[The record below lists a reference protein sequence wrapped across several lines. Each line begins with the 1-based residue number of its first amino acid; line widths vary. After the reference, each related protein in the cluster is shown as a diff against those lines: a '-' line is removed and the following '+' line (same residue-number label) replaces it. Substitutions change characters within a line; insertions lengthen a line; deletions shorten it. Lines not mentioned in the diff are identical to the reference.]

1 MTRILPE
8 GSTDLEQVVWLTV
21 LIVVGM
27 IVVTAFSVSMS
38 RRDAVSALAAWITR
52 SAGRPSGARRTAGLV
67 AMLVVTPV
75 LVVVWALVLTI
86 LLAFLMPEAR
96 LDEVATIAAAMVAA
110 TRILAYAVPSTAR
123 VLADVVPLALVVLLL
138 TGFVGDSASPGEN
151 ARFEVSLSIDPAV
164 IVGLVVLEL
173 VLRAAAS
180 WLGARPKGDRVP
192 SIGAADPR

>member
-1 MTRILPE
+1 VTRILPE
-8 GSTDLEQVVWLTV
+8 GSTDLEQVLWLTV

-27 IVVTAFSVSMS
+27 VVVTAFSVSMS
-38 RRDAVSALAAWITR
+38 RRDSVSALAAWITR
-52 SAGRPSGARRTAGLV
+52 SAGRPPGTRRTAGLV
-67 AMLVVTPV
+67 ATLVVTPV

-173 VLRAAAS
+173 VLRALAS
-180 WLGARPKGDRVP
+180 WLDARRKGDGVS
-192 SIGAADPR
+192 SIEAADPR

>member
-27 IVVTAFSVSMS
+27 VLVTAFSVSMS
-38 RRDAVSALAAWITR
+38 RRDAVSSVAARIMGG
-52 SAGRPSGARRTAGLV
+52 GRPSTTRRAGVVV
-67 AMLVVTPV
+67 ALLVVTPL
-75 LVVVWALVLTI
+75 LVAVWAFVLSA

-110 TRILAYAVPSTAR
+110 TRILAYTVPATAR
-123 VLADVVPLALVVLLL
+123 VLADIVPLALVVLLL
-138 TGFVGDSASPGEN
+138 TGFVGDAAPAGEE

-164 IVGLVVLEL
+164 IVGLVLLEL
-173 VLRAAAS
+173 GLRTGS
-180 WLGARPKGDRVP
+180 WLVGRAGSRPTDAPQR
-192 SIGAADPR
+192 R